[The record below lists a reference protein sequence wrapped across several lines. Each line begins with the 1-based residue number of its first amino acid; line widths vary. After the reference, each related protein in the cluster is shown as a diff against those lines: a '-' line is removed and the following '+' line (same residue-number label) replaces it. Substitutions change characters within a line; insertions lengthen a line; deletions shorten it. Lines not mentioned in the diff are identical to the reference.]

1 MALDIGPLQVG
12 NLDIGPLQ
20 NAGSGPQTITPAVPA
35 IASGESWGSP
45 TITGGANTIVP
56 PLPAISTG
64 ERWFT
69 PDVAGPITVA
79 AIPSGES
86 WPTPSLTVGQTVL
99 VGTASPPTVAI
110 PSGETWYPPRVANVQ
125 TVALSAGIPS
135 GESWPT
141 PIVEGSPRWLNVV
154 GIPSGERWY
163 TPTLNGGNQGIFLF
177 LSGQDAS
184 AYLSFVDGTCQ
195 VTSQTLGRWTA
206 TFDMNMKP
214 PGQSQSFIPVLGQT
228 VLMLDFGPRI
238 FSGCI
243 TQIITDRFLSTE
255 SPNAT
260 TFHITATD
268 KSGICDHRV
277 VVGVTY
283 PAVDPISLLPTDVA
297 GVILD
302 IVNNFLNG
310 EGIVPGPEIAPG
322 NLGDLAADLTWNFP
336 TVTQAFDQIC
346 TDNGLVWWIDEN
358 YVLHFSSLTNLPPA
372 PFSLTESSAN
382 YWGPQK
388 DLTIR
393 NTVTTTNYYNKL
405 YAVSNLNIL
414 PGSGSG
420 GSGTT
425 GQTGITD
432 NYPNFA
438 VGQPGIIKTF
448 FSPTNTFIATGLNT
462 SVGIGSVLSMTVN
475 GAPQSVIDF
484 TQFSGQVRTG
494 LTDYLW
500 FFGPGTTTVVWT
512 FQPPADAVIVI
523 DYVPASSTNSSNAQ
537 YGDALAPVGPSGSP
551 LGTCGSGIYEGVMQL
566 QNVSTIDDLNAIAGA
581 ELLRLGGVPTVI
593 DFTTRFPGIR
603 PGQIMNVDIPLSGI
617 NNKQVLI
624 TQVTGTMIPP
634 NLYKGSA
641 FSWAVEGTTNL
652 DPGNWIKWYER
663 LVGRTV
669 NPLPVLQ
676 YEEAVFVLGAGAS
689 VASANNITNPY
700 IWGRTG
706 LFVQLLLAASVPPT
720 GQDLVLTVSDG
731 NRTIA
736 TITLPATAAAN
747 QLFQFN
753 QPTSIPIYVF
763 AGDVSNISASYNIF
777 GSNPTPASGVTLK
790 VRTAM

>member
-1 MALDIGPLQVG
+1 MPGTKSIGALQNG

-20 NAGSGPQTITPAVPA
+20 SSASGLITLSGPIP
-35 IASGESWGSP
+35 SGESWGSP
-45 TITGGANTIVP
+45 SITGGANNINP
-56 PLPAISTG
+56 PLPAINTG
-64 ERWFT
+64 EVWFT
-69 PDVAGPITVA
+69 PVVAGPITIA
-79 AIPSGES
+79 AIPSGEA
-86 WPTPSLTVGQTVL
+86 WPSPHLTVGQTVL

-110 PSGETWYPPRVANVQ
+110 PSGETWFSLTVHNVQ
-125 TVALSAGIPS
+125 TIALSAPIPS
-135 GESWPT
+135 GEAWPT
-141 PIVEGSPRWLNVV
+141 PIVEGSPQWINVV
-154 GIPSGERWY
+154 GIPSGERWF
-163 TPTLNGGNQGIFLF
+163 TPALNGGNQGIFLF
-177 LSGQDAS
+177 LSGQDAT

-195 VTSQTLGRWTA
+195 VTSQTLGRWQA
-206 TFDMNMKP
+206 TFDVNMQP
-214 PGQSQSFIPVLGQT
+214 PGQSQPYVPVLGQT
-228 VLMLDFGPRI
+228 VLMLDFGSRI

-243 TQIITDRFLSTE
+243 TQIVTDRFLGTE
-255 SPNAT
+255 SANAT

-283 PAVDPISLLPTDVA
+283 PAVDPISNLPTDVA
-297 GVILD
+297 SVILD
-302 IVNNFLNG
+302 VVNNFLNG

-346 TDNGLVWWIDEN
+346 TDNGFVWWIDEN
-358 YVLHFSSLTNLPPA
+358 YVLHFSPLNNLPAA
-372 PFSLTESSAN
+372 PFALTETSLN
-382 YWGPQK
+382 YWGPSK

-432 NYPNFA
+432 NYPIFA
-438 VGQPGIIKTF
+438 VGKPGVIKTF
-448 FSPTNTFIATGLNT
+448 FSPTNMFIATGFNT

-475 GAPQSVIDF
+475 GAPQTVVDF
-484 TQFSGQVRTG
+484 TQFNGQVRSG
-494 LTDYLW
+494 PTDYLW

-512 FQPPADAVIVI
+512 FQPPLNAVIVI

-537 YGDALAPVGPSGSP
+537 YGDALAPKDPSGNP

-593 DFTTRFPGIR
+593 DFTTRFPGLR
-603 PGQIMNVDIPLSGI
+603 PGQLLSVNVPLSGI
-617 NNKQVLI
+617 VDKQLLI
-624 TQVTGTMIPP
+624 TQVTGTMKPP
-634 NLYKGSA
+634 NLFAGSA
-641 FSWAVEGTTNL
+641 FEWAIEATTNL

-689 VASANNITNPY
+689 VSSGNNLTNPY

-706 LFVQLLLAASVPPT
+706 LFVQFLLSCSVPPT
-720 GQDLVLTVSDG
+720 NQDLVLTVTDG
-731 NRTIA
+731 ARVIGS
-736 TITLPATAAAN
+736 ITLPGTAAPN

-753 QPTSIPIYVF
+753 QLVTTPFYVF
-763 AGDVSNISASYNIF
+763 SGDVSNVNSSYNVF
-777 GSNPTPASGVTLK
+777 GANPTPASGVTLK